1 MDISAYGTVSFDPFL
16 LRYKHQDMIYK
27 YYIIF
32 RAGNKLIMRCIFSY
46 LNITQFNA
54 LTYQSCSFF
63 RFY

>member
-54 LTYQSCSFF
+54 LTY
-63 RFY
+63 